1 MGSQSVGHLLPVSS
15 SVHELAHTKL
25 ESPLLY
31 PGRLPV
37 YLWVGIRGLVEQTLG
52 YPEQNREGYHKSQR
66 TPLSFLSWSLLLEKQ
81 RNRNTRQQAL
91 RKP

>member
-1 MGSQSVGHLLPVSS
+1 MGSYLLPVSS
-15 SVHELAHTKL
+15 SLQELAHAKL

-37 YLWVGIRGLVEQTLG
+37 CLWVGIRGLVEQTLG